1 MSPRR
6 SSRARSSQQP
16 PAGPNHTNSTTSN
29 NSRPDRDNRA
39 GNLATSPRTA
49 SIQRSESA
57 DGADSTT
64 RAEQLAPRRSRRN
77 GEEKE
82 PVVKQQAEEEDE
94 DAEADAEAV
103 EEEVTRCICGQAEY
117 PGPSAALRQQQP
129 PNADVLSDDTGNFF
143 VQCDKCGVWQ
153 HGGCM
158 GLLDE
163 SMLPDEYYC
172 EQCKPQFHKITKSAN
187 GTKSSRYLPILE
199 TTSARSSPLSSNPE
213 VPRKKESKNKQQS
226 ESTKRRATM
235 NSRGA
240 YDEDEMLRR
249 AIEES
254 TRQTGTLGKRT
265 RDDDSVD
272 QKATTK
278 RQRTGSDSSSTVS
291 KHSQSPDPT
300 TEENGGGKNHVSSKS
315 ASQRLRG
322 TVARTTKENELRA
335 KQKEQML
342 SQRAEAANKR
352 AARSERR
359 RGEDSPPPTP
369 DLSPSKA
376 AQAIGKIKADTPPL
390 SRSNNNRK
398 TGRPGPR
405 RGRLGRN
412 QYTKDNGEDGTP
424 ARDVS
429 HDVNGTGGS
438 PTGANGGESGRS
450 SKAKTHPARTSLNEM
465 RRRVAAI
472 LEFVGHMHTERSGQ
486 TQNSSASASSSSKGA
501 STPNGVKEA
510 SMLPTASLIRAVEA
524 GLKEASSR
532 DEESGLGLMDHK
544 DFGTMGSQ
552 DMMETLTKELVQWQ
566 TVYGIY
572 SR

>member
-16 PAGPNHTNSTTSN
+16 PTAPTHTSSTPSN
-29 NSRPDRDNRA
+29 NSKPDRDTRTGNR
-39 GNLATSPRTA
+39 NNSPRIA
-49 SIQRSESA
+49 STHRSESV
-57 DGADSTT
+57 DGGDSNP

-82 PVVKQQAEEEDE
+82 PAVKQQVEHGDE
-94 DAEADAEAV
+94 DAGPEAT

-117 PGPSAALRQQQP
+117 PGPSASLRQQQP
-129 PNADVLSDDTGNFF
+129 NPEALTDDTGNFF

-163 SMLPDEYYC
+163 SLLPDEYYC
-172 EQCKPQFHKITKSAN
+172 EQCKPEYHKISRSPN
-187 GTKSSRYLPILE
+187 GQRSSRYVPVPEPIS
-199 TTSARSSPLSSNPE
+199 TRSSPLTSGSDLSH
-213 VPRKKESKNKQQS
+213 KKDDKSRQL

-254 TRQTGTLGKRT
+254 KEMGTLGKRG
-265 RDDDSVD
+265 RDDSEDH
-272 QKATTK
+272 KGNPK

-291 KHSQSPDPT
+291 KHSQSPDPSG
-300 TEENGGGKNHVSSKS
+300 EEPGSKS
-315 ASQRLRG
+315 GTSRSNKLRG
-322 TVARTTKENELRA
+322 TAARNNREKELRE
-335 KQKEQML
+335 KQKEQ
-342 SQRAEAANKR
+342 QAQIRAEAASKR
-352 AARSERR
+352 LARSERR
-359 RGEDSPPPTP
+359 RVEDSPPPTP
-369 DLSPSKA
+369 SLSPSKA
-376 AQAIGKIKADTPPL
+376 VQANGKKADSPP
-390 SRSNNNRK
+390 SGRSNNSRRNAK
-398 TGRPGPR
+398 PAAR

-412 QYTKDNGEDGTP
+412 QYTRDQVYGEDGTP
-424 ARDVS
+424 ARDAS
-429 HDVNGTGGS
+429 RDVNGNGGS
-438 PTGANGGESGRS
+438 PPHGIHGESGRS

-472 LEFVGHMHTERSGQ
+472 LEFVGHMQTERSVQ
-486 TQNSSASASSSSKGA
+486 SHQSSASSKGT

-510 SMLPTASLIRAVEA
+510 SALPTASLVRAVEA
-524 GLKEASSR
+524 GLKEAESR
-532 DEESGLGLMDHK
+532 DEESGLSLIDHK
-544 DFGTMGSQ
+544 EFGTMGSQ
-552 DMMETLTKELVQWQ
+552 DMMETLAKELVQWQ
-566 TVYGIY
+566 SVYGMY

>member
-16 PAGPNHTNSTTSN
+16 PAGPNHTNSNTSN

-39 GNLATSPRTA
+39 GNHANSPRAA
-49 SIQRSESA
+49 SAQRSESA
-57 DGADSTT
+57 DGADSTS
-64 RAEQLAPRRSRRN
+64 RAEQIAPRRSRRN

-82 PVVKQQAEEEDE
+82 PVVKQHAAEEDE
-94 DAEADAEAV
+94 DAEAEAEAV

-129 PNADVLSDDTGNFF
+129 PTADVLSDDTGNFF

-172 EQCKPQFHKITKSAN
+172 EQCKPQFHKITKAAN
-187 GTKSSRYLPILE
+187 GTKSSRYLPIPE

-213 VPRKKESKNKQQS
+213 VPRKKDSKNKQQS

-254 TRQTGTLGKRT
+254 TRSTGTLGKRT

-322 TVARTTKENELRA
+322 TVARTNKENELRA

-342 SQRAEAANKR
+342 SQRVEAANKR

-369 DLSPSKA
+369 DLSPSKVA
-376 AQAIGKIKADTPPL
+376 LANGKIKADTPPL
-390 SRSNNNRK
+390 NRSNHNRK
-398 TGRPGPR
+398 TGRPAPR
-405 RGRLGRN
+405 RGRLGR
-412 QYTKDNGEDGTP
+412 KGEHVADSQFDSCSGSWAERSQLQRRGIRVEP
-424 ARDVS
+424 DRSQAFW
-429 HDVNGTGGS
+429 HNGGS
-438 PTGANGGESGRS
+438 GYDGNADQR
-450 SKAKTHPARTSLNEM
+450 
-465 RRRVAAI
+465 I
-472 LEFVGHMHTERSGQ
+472 
-486 TQNSSASASSSSKGA
+486 
-501 STPNGVKEA
+501 
-510 SMLPTASLIRAVEA
+510 
-524 GLKEASSR
+524 
-532 DEESGLGLMDHK
+532 
-544 DFGTMGSQ
+544 GTMA
-552 DMMETLTKELVQWQ
+552 DCVWCLFEVTLA
-566 TVYGIY
+566 
-572 SR
+572 